1 MNKKLKENFEAACNA
16 YLSAFCARHEM
27 DFEGWVGGR
36 VGEVAEIGDRFIGMD
51 EMRYDVDNEP
61 PKNRIFQWLDYMQEL
76 CYLGCTRKI
85 NFEAFCKGAPLPY
98 SHDDLMKIKAAHKKA
113 EEARKALEECI
124 KNADSSY

>member
-16 YLSAFCARHEM
+16 YLSAFCLRHEM

-36 VGEVAEIGDRFIGMD
+36 VGEIAEIGDHFIGMD

-61 PKNRIFQWLDYMQEL
+61 PRIRIFEWLDYMQEL
-76 CYLGCTRKI
+76 CSLGCTKKI
-85 NFEAFCKGAPLPY
+85 NFEAFCMGAPLPY
-98 SHDDLMKIKAAHKKA
+98 SHDDLRKIKAAHKKV